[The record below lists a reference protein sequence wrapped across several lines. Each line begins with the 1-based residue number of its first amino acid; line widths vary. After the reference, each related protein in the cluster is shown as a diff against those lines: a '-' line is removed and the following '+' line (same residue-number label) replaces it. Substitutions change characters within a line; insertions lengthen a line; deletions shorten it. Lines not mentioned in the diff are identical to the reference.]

1 MIYVGDHLKP
11 DLKLFALGV
20 CGVRGRPLRRPGRAS
35 GLFSAAESGM
45 VRRAAFDLPGEPGPS
60 VRRPPEPSTWARR
73 TALKQPAQ
81 HARGLRG
88 ACFRHLQTMGV
99 RPYLSAG
106 YRVGDRSMFS
116 RGALMADGFYV
127 NLLDFYSLLNH
138 TAFFS
143 TRNLPGRGGSRFF
156 T

>member
-1 MIYVGDHLKP
+1 
-11 DLKLFALGV
+11 
-20 CGVRGRPLRRPGRAS
+20 
-35 GLFSAAESGM
+35 M

-88 ACFRHLQTMGV
+88 ACFPHLQTMGA

-106 YRVGDRSMFS
+106 HRVQSTYMFS
-116 RGALMADGFYV
+116 RGALMADGCYAKTFGVDSLQIV
-127 NLLDFYSLLNH
+127 NRLIANA
-138 TAFFS
+138 T
-143 TRNLPGRGGSRFF
+143 
-156 T
+156 

>member
-1 MIYVGDHLKP
+1 
-11 DLKLFALGV
+11 
-20 CGVRGRPLRRPGRAS
+20 
-35 GLFSAAESGM
+35 M

-88 ACFRHLQTMGV
+88 ACFPHLQTMGV

-106 YRVGDRSMFS
+106 HRV
-116 RGALMADGFYV
+116 LDGYLF
-127 NLLDFYSLLNH
+127 
-138 TAFFS
+138 TA
-143 TRNLPGRGGSRFF
+143 GRLVLQTCKG
-156 T
+156 